1 MKDLISYTRVHD
13 ENARR
18 RILNSL
24 ALASIVLVLVSTFT
38 VLTDGLY
45 YVPEVLT
52 ATAGNCFAWVAYFLW
67 IAEIKKGAQPE
78 RFFAIA
84 GLLATGFG
92 TLLLGG
98 SQFLPGERLPVYFIS
113 LGAIVFMLYAT
124 FLGVVTAHSVDKV
137 DAEVIEAIVPEE
149 TDRALAGERS
159 RED

>member
-1 MKDLISYTRVHD
+1 MKDLVSYTRVHD
-13 ENARR
+13 ETARK
-18 RILNSL
+18 RILNTL
-24 ALASIVLVLVSTFT
+24 ALASIMLVLVSVYT

-67 IAEIKKGAQPE
+67 IAKIKEGAQPE

-113 LGAIVFMLYAT
+113 LGAIVFMLYST
-124 FLGVVTAHSVDKV
+124 FLGFITSHSVDKV
-137 DAEVIEAIVPEE
+137 DAEVIEAIVPEDA
-149 TDRALAGERS
+149 DRSLARDE
-159 RED
+159 